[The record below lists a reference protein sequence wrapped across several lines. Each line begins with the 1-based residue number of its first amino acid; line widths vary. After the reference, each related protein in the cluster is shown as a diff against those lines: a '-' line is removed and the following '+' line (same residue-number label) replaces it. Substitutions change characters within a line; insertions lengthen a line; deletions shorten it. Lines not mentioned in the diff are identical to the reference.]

1 MRPIRR
7 RARLAW
13 RDISTRPN
21 RFPSVTQ
28 PAAQHTLQLS
38 ELIGALSCALDM
50 TEGQPVGHSMRCGW
64 IGMHIGR
71 RLGLE
76 DEALRDLYYV
86 LLLKDLGCSSNAAK
100 LADFYGVD
108 DLAFKRTFKTIG
120 PKLKDSVDFLLGNA
134 AKRLTPIARAR
145 ALVHIFRNAGRVAR
159 ELIETRC
166 HRGADIARQLRFSES
181 VAEGIQHLD
190 EHWDGG
196 GLPDGLGGEAI
207 SLHGRIA
214 LLAQAVD
221 VFHTEGGP
229 AAALGEA
236 RRRSGAWFDPRLV
249 EAFEAVADDEA
260 FWSGLKS
267 PTLDES
273 LMTLEPAR
281 TRLSLDEDWLDDIA
295 AGFGQVIDAK
305 SPYTSGHSTRVAAYA
320 EALGEALEVAPD
332 RRRWLRRAALLH
344 DVGKL
349 GVSSTIL
356 EKPGRLASDEWVAMK
371 GHAEKTQTILSR
383 IGAFDELA
391 RVSAAHHEKL
401 DGTGYPLGLR
411 DTQISLETRIITA
424 CDFFD
429 ALTADRPY
437 RAAMSTE
444 RALEVMRDELG
455 RSVDPRVFAAL
466 EQLVASR
473 PELMAA

>member
-1 MRPIRR
+1 MTQSA
-7 RARLAW
+7 AR
-13 RDISTRPN
+13 D
-21 RFPSVTQ
+21 
-28 PAAQHTLQLS
+28 TLTLS
-38 ELIGALSCALDM
+38 ELLGALSCALDM
-50 TEGQPVGHSMRCGW
+50 TEGQPAGHSMRCGW
-64 IGMHIGR
+64 IGMHVGR
-71 RLGLE
+71 RLGLAE
-76 DEALRDLYYV
+76 GALWELYYV

-108 DLAFKRTFKTIG
+108 DLAFKRAFKTVG
-120 PKLKDSVDFLLGNA
+120 PRLTDAIDFLLGNA
-134 AKRLTPIARAR
+134 AKRLGPVARMR
-145 ALVHIFRNAGRVAR
+145 ALVHIFRNSGQVAR

-166 HRGADIARQLRFSES
+166 HRGADIARRLRFSPS

-196 GLPDGLGGEAI
+196 GLPEGLKGEGI
-207 SLHGRIA
+207 SLYARIA

-221 VFHTEGGP
+221 VFHSEGGP
-229 AAALGEA
+229 EAAVAEI
-236 RRRSGAWFDPRLV
+236 RRRSGAWFDPQIVCAL
-249 EAFEAVADDEA
+249 EQVAEDAA
-260 FWSGLKS
+260 FWSGLVS
-267 PTLDES
+267 PNLADA
-273 LMTLEPAR
+273 LMALEPVQR
-281 TRLSLDEDWLDDIA
+281 RLALDDDWLDDIA

-320 EALGEALEVAPD
+320 DALGEALDVAPD

-349 GVSSTIL
+349 GVSSAIL
-356 EKPGRLASDEWVAMK
+356 EKPSRLASDEWDAMR
-371 GHAEKTQTILSR
+371 GHAAKTQEILSR

-411 DTQISLETRIITA
+411 DSQISLETRIITA

-437 RAAMSTE
+437 RAALPVSE
-444 RALEVMRDELG
+444 ALDVMRAEVG
-455 RSVDPRVFAAL
+455 QAVDPRVFAAL
-466 EQLVASR
+466 ERLARAR
-473 PELMAA
+473 PEAIAA

>member
-1 MRPIRR
+1 
-7 RARLAW
+7 
-13 RDISTRPN
+13 
-21 RFPSVTQ
+21 VTQ
-28 PAAQHTLQLS
+28 PAAQDTLQLS
-38 ELIGALSCALDM
+38 ELLGALSCALDM
-50 TEGQPVGHSMRCGW
+50 TEGQPPGHSMRSCW
-64 IGMHIGR
+64 IGMHVGR
-71 RLGLE
+71 QMGL
-76 DEALRDLYYV
+76 DDAMLRELYYV

-120 PKLKDSVDFLLGNA
+120 PRMTDAIDFLLGNA
-134 AKRLTPIARAR
+134 AKRLTPIARVQ

-166 HRGADIARQLRFSES
+166 HRGADIARRLRFSES

-196 GLPDGLGGEAI
+196 GLPEGLGGEAI
-207 SLHGRIA
+207 SLYGRIA

-221 VFHTEGGP
+221 VFHTEAGRE
-229 AAALGEA
+229 AALHEA
-236 RRRSGAWFDPRLV
+236 RRRGGSWFDPRVV
-249 EAFEAVADDEA
+249 EGLERAAADEA
-260 FWSGLKS
+260 FWTGLAS
-267 PTLDES
+267 ATLQDD
-273 LMTLEPAR
+273 LIALEPVQ
-281 TRLSLDEDWLDDIA
+281 TRLSLDDDWLDDIA
-295 AGFGQVIDAK
+295 AGFGEVIDAK
-305 SPYTSGHSTRVAAYA
+305 SPYTSGHSTRVAGYA
-320 EALGEALEVAPD
+320 EALGEALGVTSE

-356 EKPGRLASDEWVAMK
+356 EKPSQLATEEWAEMK
-371 GHAEKTQTILSR
+371 GHADKTQTILSR

-411 DTQISLETRIITA
+411 DTEISLETRIITA

-437 RAAMSTE
+437 RAAMPTGK
-444 RALEVMRDELG
+444 ALDVMRGELG
-455 RSVDPRVFAAL
+455 RGVDPRVFAAL
-466 EQLVASR
+466 EHLVASR
-473 PELMAA
+473 PDLMAAPTVACLAAVA